1 MAHAERSIDPC
12 SRSRINLTVALVS
25 FPAQFRDQL
34 GPGCPANDNRP
45 ILLSVPTA
53 MADDFVELA
62 VIAPAAS
69 IKRIERSQIASCML
83 EPRDPMRV
91 IVRLTDGSA
100 LVVTR
105 ASFERAGL
113 ATGIRLI

>member
-1 MAHAERSIDPC
+1 MAI
-12 SRSRINLTVALVS
+12 
-25 FPAQFRDQL
+25 
-34 GPGCPANDNRP
+34 
-45 ILLSVPTA
+45 A

-62 VIAPAAS
+62 IIAPVAAT
-69 IKRIERSQIASCML
+69 KRIERTQIASCML
-83 EPRDPMRV
+83 GPTDPMRV
-91 IVRLTDGSA
+91 IVRLADGST

>member
-1 MAHAERSIDPC
+1 MPM
-12 SRSRINLTVALVS
+12 
-25 FPAQFRDQL
+25 
-34 GPGCPANDNRP
+34 
-45 ILLSVPTA
+45 A

-69 IKRIERSQIASCML
+69 IRRIERSQIASCML
-83 EPRDPMRV
+83 GPTDPMRV

-100 LVVTR
+100 LIVTR